1 VFSGDNGGATTR
13 GVTGDRILVSVRL
26 FEFPSFAGA
35 DEGPLAAFMF
45 KKKQLEA
52 TISGLFDYFNTRFQL
67 YGRRLEAV
75 FWEGKGDIAAEAQ
88 GAGQE
93 GAEADSVKVADE
105 IKPFAELLALSNP
118 YADAL
123 ARRQVMNFGAL
134 YMPRGWYA
142 ARRPYSWSSTPDC
155 SFVMESVSDYLLRR
169 VARKPASHAGGDLR
183 DQPRR
188 LALIA
193 PENSDYQPCVDD
205 GERVL
210 RAASAPPALR
220 LAYKLDFN
228 TLSNQ
233 AASIAA
239 KLRNARITT
248 VVCGCD
254 PVLPLFLTGKAQE
267 QNYQPE
273 WVVVGS
279 PFIDNDAFGQVYQQN
294 QWSRAFGVS
303 WSGTPQPVRSSY
315 GYFAFKAVRPHEEP
329 IALVDALYYNLYPL
343 ALGVQMAGPH
353 LTPETFETG
362 IYTWPGAIGPAGTW
376 RFTPGRYNPIQDGR
390 EIYWDPDRTSPSNGN
405 KGTYVESEPG
415 RRYRAGGWPPGEP
428 SAYRG
433 RGS

>member
-1 VFSGDNGGATTR
+1 
-13 GVTGDRILVSVRL
+13 VTSDRILVSVRL
-26 FEFPSFAGA
+26 FEFPSFAGL

-67 YGRRLEAV
+67 YGRRLEPF

-93 GAEADSVKVADE
+93 GAEADGVKVADE
-105 IKPFAELLALSNP
+105 IKPFAELLALTNP

-134 YMPRGWYA
+134 YMPREWYA

-155 SFVMESVSDYLLRR
+155 TFVMESVSDYLLKR
-169 VARKPASHAGGDLR
+169 VARKPASHAGGDLH
-183 DQPRR
+183 DQARR

-193 PENSDYQPCVDD
+193 PENAEYQSCVDD

-210 RAASAPPALR
+210 RSAGAPPALR

-233 AASIAA
+233 AASIVA
-239 KLRNARITT
+239 KLRSARITT

-254 PVLPLFLTGKAQE
+254 PVLPLFLTDKAHE
-267 QNYQPE
+267 QTYEPE
-273 WVVVGS
+273 WVIVGS
-279 PFIDNDAFGQVYQQN
+279 PFIDNDSFGQVYQQD
-294 QWSRAFGVS
+294 QWSRAFGLS
-303 WSGTPQPVRSSY
+303 WSGRLQPVRSTY
-315 GYFAFKAVRPHEEP
+315 GYFAFKAMRPHDEP

-343 ALGVQMAGPH
+343 ALGIQMAGPH

-362 IYTWPGAIGPAGTW
+362 LYTWAGATGPAGTW
-376 RFTPGRYNPIQDGR
+376 RFSPGRYDPIQDGR
-390 EIYWDPDRTSPSNGN
+390 EIYWDPDRTSPFNGN

-415 RRYRAGGWPPGEP
+415 RRYGAGEWPSGEP
-428 SAYRG
+428 PAYRG
-433 RGS
+433 RGG